1 VEPILLDCATQS
13 DERLREIYGQH
24 AVFSRAENI
33 TLVHLDSPLPE
44 TIERRTAEFNPEK
57 Y

>member
-1 VEPILLDCATQS
+1 MEPILLDCATQS